1 MFFSSFRIVIPI
13 LAAFI
18 RVFDGRT
25 KRIFR
30 ILFNR
35 FKNGIV
41 FITQGRGSFFLVGI
55 KYNVYS
61 IRHVIGIYSHTFKI
75 MSSINK
81 NTNLRI
87 SISFKIKIS
96 NASSE
101 FDSSVFLYACKPI
114 RANIICIS
122 NHQTTGIKTFWICK
136 FLFNTRGILIEF
148 IVFDCSNFI
157 PLKRSIFWASRR
169 T

>member
-1 MFFSSFRIVIPI
+1 MFFASFRIVVPI

-18 RVFDGRT
+18 RVFDGGT

-41 FITQGRGSFFLVGI
+41 FIAQGRSSFFLVGI

-61 IRHVIGIYSHTFKI
+61 IRHIIGIYGHTFKI
-75 MSSINK
+75 MSPINK

-96 NASSE
+96 NTSSE
-101 FDSSVFLYACKPI
+101 FDGSIFLYACKSI

-122 NHQTTGIKTFWICK
+122 NHQTAGIKTFGICK
-136 FLFNTRGILIEF
+136 FLFNTSSILIEF
-148 IVFDCSNFI
+148 VIFDCSNFI
-157 PLKRSIFWASRR
+157 PLERSIFGAARG